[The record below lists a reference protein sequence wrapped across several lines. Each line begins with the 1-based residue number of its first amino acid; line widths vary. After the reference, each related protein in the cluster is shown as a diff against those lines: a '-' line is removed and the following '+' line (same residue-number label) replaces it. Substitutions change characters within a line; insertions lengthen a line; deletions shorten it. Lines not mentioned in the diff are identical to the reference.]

1 MPMYSFTVSSHR
13 GQTPSVSDCVNDDAA
28 KREAAGM
35 FADVARDI
43 AKDLQSAPEWQIEVS
58 DDAGRSIYTIKVTAG
73 SR

>member
-1 MPMYSFTVSSHR
+1 
-13 GQTPSVSDCVNDDAA
+13 
-28 KREAAGM
+28 M

-73 SR
+73 SK